1 MEHVKVNIDTSQ
13 YMQSLNSEF
22 QSIHNLLYVIAI
34 MLFAIFVVL
43 FGILSTNK
51 VSEEKENIKNAYILF
66 GIFGFI
72 VAVITFC
79 IGTNMIG

>member
-1 MEHVKVNIDTSQ
+1 MEPYFKAICWLFSGI
-13 YMQSLNSEF
+13 F
-22 QSIHNLLYVIAI
+22 FILL
-34 MLFAIFVVL
+34 AIFAVL
-43 FGILSTNK
+43 LGILSTNK

-79 IGTNMIG
+79 IGANMIG